1 MNENKKEEDLENQEE
16 VLIDEGN
23 SLDLESEDELPEE
36 PSEEDKIKDLEDQL
50 LRAKAE
56 VQNVRRIAAQEVTK
70 ARLFGVEALAKD
82 FLSVADNL
90 ERAIDSCP
98 DDENSLTIKEGLEL
112 TLKSL
117 ESSLKSS
124 GIEPINTE
132 EKNFDPDKHEAIS
145 IIEDDKL
152 EPNTIIDFVQKITWI
167 SLMLNNMRA
176 KHNIIL
182 IFKIMRNKILFDL
195 SFIRIFI
202 NLIDF
207 QIKPSQ
213 NFCMNSFTTSDI

>member
-90 ERAIDSCP
+90 ERA
-98 DDENSLTIKEGLEL
+98 
-112 TLKSL
+112 
-117 ESSLKSS
+117 
-124 GIEPINTE
+124 
-132 EKNFDPDKHEAIS
+132 
-145 IIEDDKL
+145 
-152 EPNTIIDFVQKITWI
+152 
-167 SLMLNNMRA
+167 
-176 KHNIIL
+176 
-182 IFKIMRNKILFDL
+182 
-195 SFIRIFI
+195 
-202 NLIDF
+202 
-207 QIKPSQ
+207 
-213 NFCMNSFTTSDI
+213 